1 MSTDKIK
8 MKLLIP
14 VLLAT
19 FVMSFADLVGTG
31 VDELKQ
37 TANVPGY
44 ILQLIPFVALIW
56 FFLLSV
62 PVGIWQDKIG
72 KKKALVVG
80 VAVTTLGL
88 FVPVLGNT
96 FTVILFAFA
105 LMGIGNTIIQVSA
118 NPLLVDIVPSDKA
131 SSFLSL
137 SQFFKSIGSMIG
149 PFVAAVGGKWLANLL
164 GDDSEGSW
172 RYGLYLF
179 GVVSVISAVWLASAK
194 FDETRNEDSN
204 KATFSSCFKLLGN
217 GYVFMMVMGIFLV
230 VGIDVA
236 MNSNIG
242 TFLENKIGIDA
253 ETAKY
258 GKSMYFFAKMIGT
271 FAGAI
276 LLTKL
281 SSRGFLI
288 GSSIV
293 AIVALTALAF
303 SSNEISAWVIIFIVS
318 LGVSNIFP
326 LIFSITVGKMPD
338 RANEISGLMMMAI
351 SGGAIIPFIVGLAM
365 DAWLP
370 GGIIV
375 LVICAV
381 YLLYLGLATKE
392 KQVSA

>member
-1 MSTDKIK
+1 MSTNKVK
-8 MKLLIP
+8 MKFLIP

-72 KKKALVVG
+72 KKKALVIG

-149 PFVAAVGGKWLANLL
+149 PFVAAVGGKWLATLL

-179 GVVSVISAVWLASAK
+179 GVVSVISAVWLASVK
-194 FDETRNEDSN
+194 FDETSSEDSN

-271 FAGAI
+271 FTGAI

-293 AIVALTALAF
+293 AIVALMALAF
-303 SSNEISAWVIIFIVS
+303 SSDATSAWVIIFIVS
-318 LGVSNIFP
+318 LGVSNVFP
-326 LIFSITVGKMPD
+326 LIFSITVAKMPE

-351 SGGAIIPFIVGLAM
+351 SGGAIIPFIVGFAM

-375 LVICAV
+375 LVICAI
-381 YLLYLGLATKE
+381 YLLYLGLAIKE
-392 KQVSA
+392 QKA